1 MSHRPFRFAV
11 QEHRATSGE
20 DWLEKARRVESLGYT
35 ALYLPDHFSDQLGVF
50 SALAAAAVVTKQLR
64 LGWLVLDNDY
74 RHPAVTAKE
83 VATLDVLSNGRV
95 DFGLGAGW
103 EKSDY
108 DATHI
113 AYDAPGVRIDR
124 MVEGLAICQGLWA
137 EGPFTFAGKHY
148 EISAL
153 DGKPKPVQRPRP
165 KLLLGGGG
173 KRMLTIAG
181 READIVNVN
190 FNLAHGAVSSELVMT
205 GTAEQTDEKIRWVR
219 EAAGE
224 RIDEVEL
231 SVLIFVLNVT
241 EDRAAVAAGLA
252 AAVGTTPETVLE
264 IPHFLIGTLEEI
276 EDSLQRRRERYGISY
291 VMVQGEAAEGFAPV
305 VEKLSGR

>member
-1 MSHRPFRFAV
+1 VSHRPFRFAV
-11 QEHRATSGE
+11 QEHRAASADE
-20 DWLEKARRVESLGYT
+20 WLEKARRVESLGYT

-50 SALAAAAVVTKQLR
+50 SALAAAAVVTNELR

-113 AYDAPGVRIDR
+113 PYDPPGVRIDR
-124 MVEGLAICQGLWA
+124 MVEGLEICKGLWA
-137 EGPFTFAGKHY
+137 DGPFTFSGKHY

-153 DGKPKPVQRPRP
+153 EGRPKPVQRPHP
-165 KLLLGGGG
+165 KVLLGGGG
-173 KRMLTIAG
+173 KRMLSIAG

-205 GTAEQTDEKIRWVR
+205 GTAEQTDEKIKWVR
-219 EAAGE
+219 DAAGD
-224 RIDEVEL
+224 RFDQVEL

-241 EDRAAVAAGLA
+241 EDRHAVASGLA
-252 AAVGTTPETVLE
+252 TAIGTTAETVLE
-264 IPHFLIGTLEEI
+264 IPHFLIGTLDEI
-276 EDSLQRRRERYGISY
+276 AADLERRRERYGVSY
-291 VMVQGEAAEGFAPV
+291 VMVQGEGAEDFAPV